1 MPLASAHNVLF
12 GAFARAVA
20 PRKRTRASAWP
31 ERHRVLSPKASAEPG
46 PWRNSRNPLLV
57 EIMDCA
63 SASSTVREAVALF
76 CIQFGKSEVEANI
89 LGYTMCENPMPIIW
103 ALPGEVSM
111 NKIIDQKLN
120 PLIDETPALQQVL
133 VSLNSRETSNRRT
146 FKDFEGGQ
154 LYMEHAGDPKRLK
167 STSAGLVLAD
177 EFSSFANSLKTGD
190 DPVALLRGR
199 FTTFQRYKFFMVGT
213 PETEGSCRLTEQWEE
228 SDQRLFHVACP
239 DCGGKQ
245 PLVWAGLQWTP
256 DLSDCWYMCRDC
268 NVVIREH
275 QKTAMIA
282 DAFRRSEAGD
292 KSVGWVPGKPGRKL
306 RGYRANCLYYPV
318 GLGPSWLELARE
330 FLDAVND
337 PAKLKTFVND
347 RLAEA
352 WEDGSSKNLKDH
364 LLRDRAE
371 GYRLRTAPHGVLAVT
386 AGVDTQ
392 DDRLAV
398 VIMGWGRGLTCWVL
412 DYIELPGDPAE
423 PHVWASLTDL
433 LNRPIQHACG
443 AMVRPE
449 AVAIDAGGHRTE
461 DVKHFAR
468 QKRVRRAMAIFGSR
482 AANAPVLGK
491 PKWADVTRDGKVDK
505 KGVQIYQV
513 GGIEITHRLY
523 AWLGKDAE
531 KELADRRIHFSNDLD
546 DAFLGGL
553 VSEVWDP
560 RKGRYVPRRG
570 GRANADSSQRTRV
583 YRNEPL
589 DTVKYAYAATH
600 HQELRL
606 HRHTAADWDA
616 REKALREAAAALG
629 VTALDSRETTIAP
642 LPVVVDSTA
651 ITTDDD
657 VPRESNAAPS
667 AALNVRSMV
676 FALVGMAERQRGA
689 TVPADVLD
697 AWQHAAA
704 TGDGESA
711 LHQELLA
718 ALDSFH
724 REPSALPA
732 DLLDKARRFLAGLPV
747 VNPGARK
754 LKKRGVRS
762 RGVR

>member
-1 MPLASAHNVLF
+1 MALASAHTVLF
-12 GAFARAVA
+12 GAFSRAVA
-20 PRKRTRASAWP
+20 PRKRTRASQWP
-31 ERHRVLSPKASAEPG
+31 ERHRILSPKASAEPG

-57 EIMDCA
+57 EVMDCA
-63 SASSTVREAVALF
+63 SASSPVREVVALF

-89 LGYTMCENPMPIIW
+89 LGYTMTENPMPIIW

-120 PLIDETPALQQVL
+120 PLIDETPAIQQVL

-199 FTTFQRYKFFMVGT
+199 FTTFQRHKFFMVGT
-213 PETEGSCRLTEQWEE
+213 PETEGACRLTEQWQQ

-239 DCGGKQ
+239 DCGHKQ
-245 PLVWAGLQWTP
+245 PLIWAGLQWTP
-256 DLSDCWYMCRDC
+256 DVGECWYSCREC
-268 NVVIREH
+268 GVGIHEH
-275 QKTAMIA
+275 QKTGMIA

-292 KSVGWVPGKPGRKL
+292 KTIGWVPGNPSAKM

-330 FLDAVND
+330 FLEAVND

-352 WEDGSSKNLKDH
+352 WEDAASKNLKDH

-371 GYRLRTAPHGVLAVT
+371 AYRLRTAPHGVLAVT

-398 VIMGWGRGLTCWVL
+398 VILGWGRGLTCWVL
-412 DYIELPGDPAE
+412 DYVELQGDPADDA
-423 PHVWASLTDL
+423 VWAALTDL

-449 AVAIDAGGHRTE
+449 ATAIDAGGHRTE
-461 DVKHFAR
+461 DVKHFTR
-468 QKRVRRAMAIFGSR
+468 QKRIRRAMAIFGSR
-482 AANAPVLGK
+482 NANAPVLGK
-491 PKWADVTRDGKVDK
+491 PVWADVKRDGKVDK
-505 KGVQIYQV
+505 KGVQTYQV

-523 AWLGKDAE
+523 AWLGNDAE
-531 KELADRRIHFSNDLD
+531 KEPVARKVHFSHDLD
-546 DAFLGGL
+546 DAFFGGL
-553 VSEVWDP
+553 ISEVWNP
-560 RKGRYVPRRG
+560 RKGRYEPRRG
-570 GRANADSSQRTRV
+570 RRAHADNGQVMRV

-589 DTVKYAYAATH
+589 DTWKYAYAAAH
-600 HQELRL
+600 HHELRL

-616 REKALREAAAALG
+616 REKALLQSAAALG
-629 VTALDSRETTIAP
+629 APAMDSRGTSP
-642 LPVVVDSTA
+642 LPAAPEAVPADTSVP
-651 ITTDDD
+651 D
-657 VPRESNAAPS
+657 VPRESNAGAPPVQ
-667 AALNVRSMV
+667 NVRAVV

-689 TVPADVLD
+689 SVPADTMA
-697 AWQHAAA
+697 AWQQAHAA
-704 TGDGESA
+704 GPDERA
-711 LHQELLA
+711 LLLELLA
-718 ALDSFH
+718 ALANFH
-724 REPSALPA
+724 HEPSALPA
-732 DLLDKARRFLAGLPV
+732 DMLDKARRYLAGLPV

-754 LKKRGVRS
+754 AVRRGVRS
-762 RGVR
+762 RGVQ